1 MGKSMNAASSM
12 SSQPTFEASPNAI
25 SSPGSEAGVT
35 PSALPDGPTMSPSG
49 PAPVPVSR
57 FRSQD
62 SEKAMPINDT
72 CGPLFTASSP
82 SFALQSSLESRL
94 RARMGGNG
102 SPLFALTWK
111 EVDMPAGVPICA
123 LRASGHR
130 TSGSGCTS
138 WPTSAAWQTPKASDG
153 TARLH
158 HPERADGGQPNLDYQ
173 AALASWPTPQAFDVM
188 NHVGGNL
195 ENRKKKGGC
204 ANLRELVYLASWPTP
219 VASDHKRGKSDG
231 SSRRSNLTAKIAL
244 VDSGPTPTGSPAPTA
259 KRDQLNP
266 RLSGWLMGYPTSW
279 DLCALRVTPTVR
291 TRNVSSMPR
300 LSRKVKRE
308 L

>member
-138 WPTSAAWQTPKASDG
+138 WPTPDCSDG
-153 TARLH
+153 NTR
-158 HPERADGGQPNLDYQ
+158 PNGKGGRTMMDE
-173 AALASWPTPQAFDVM
+173 AMKASWPTPQAADD
-188 NHVGGNL
+188 NL
-195 ENRKKKGGC
+195 DRRT
-204 ANLRELVYLASWPTP
+204 REAKERWAQREKAGSELAIK
-219 VASDHKRGKSDG
+219 V
-231 SSRRSNLTAKIAL
+231 IL
-244 VDSGPTPTGSPAPTA
+244 VDSGPTPTGSPAPTG
-259 KRDQLNP
+259 KPDRLNP
-266 RLSGWLMGYPTSW
+266 AHSRWLMGFPPAWCDCVVTAMQSFPRSRRNS
-279 DLCALRVTPTVR
+279 LTPTGR
-291 TRNVSSMPR
+291 Q
-300 LSRKVKRE
+300 
-308 L
+308 